1 MELFS
6 IRIRRT
12 FQLVSTTK
20 RQTRPYRII
29 YWTGNAPF
37 LWTAM
42 TGVTFLIRLP
52 QMVLMHLRQHA
63 RCFVKSIPDA
73 LLVICVYG
81 VRKTGT
87 TILELLKKYII
98 ITPQNKR
105 EYAQQEYRKIQ

>member
-1 MELFS
+1 MRCIVLEIWPWL
-6 IRIRRT
+6 
-12 FQLVSTTK
+12 TK